1 MIKGE
6 LFFSS
11 PFTNRADT
19 LTVMMTMTTIATH
32 FQISPPSLKPMRNFL
47 RALTTVTHF
56 ITVTTVRMDFAAMET
71 AHVTMSNDRRY
82 VKL

>member
-1 MIKGE
+1 MIKDE

-19 LTVMMTMTTIATH
+19 LTVMMMTTIPTH
-32 FQISPPSLKPMRNFL
+32 FQISQPSLKPMRNFQ
-47 RALTTVTHF
+47 RALTTATHF
-56 ITVTTVRMDFAAMET
+56 ITVTVRMDFAAMET
-71 AHVTMSNDRRY
+71 GHVTMSNDSRY